1 MKTALQVSAVLLL
14 CSGGALPAQDT
25 RTVSEPRIPNVCVK
39 LDARLKAPLEDA
51 DESKLDTDRIQ
62 KAMDGCKPHE
72 AVELASGDGKNAFL
86 TGPLELRPGVTLLI
100 DKGATLFGSRD
111 PKVYELESGSCGIIT
126 SDSKKGCKP
135 LITANQASGSGI
147 MGDGVIDGRGGA
159 KMLGKSESW
168 WGLGHDKKDEGGNQ
182 QVPRMIQTEKSDD
195 FTLYRITLKNSP
207 NFHVSYSHGDGF
219 TVWGVKIDTPEN
231 ASNTDG
237 IDPGGS
243 KNITITQTYIRD
255 GDDNIAIKGGNGP
268 ATNMTIVH
276 NHFYYGHGMSIGS
289 ETNAG
294 VSKILVKDLSL
305 DGTTA
310 GIRIKSNPTRGGLV
324 EDIRYDDICIRNSK
338 NPIQLDT
345 SYFLPGKEQNALPVY
360 QNILLHNVRIT
371 GGRTISL
378 LGYDHTHRITITFD
392 GVLIL
397 DNPTSYKFGAR
408 HADIILGPGPVN
420 FQMTG
425 EDSRSGGKP
434 GGGSLP
440 SCADKFV
447 PFPTD

>member
-1 MKTALQVSAVLLL
+1 MISPARILAALCLTSAGLL
-14 CSGGALPAQDT
+14 CAQDT
-25 RTVSEPRIPNVCVK
+25 RTVTEPKIPAVCTK
-39 LDARLKAPLEDA
+39 LSAQLHTPLTDA

-62 KAMDGCKPHE
+62 KAMDACKPHQ
-72 AVELASGDGKNAFL
+72 AVELAADGDQSTFL
-86 TGPLELRPGVTLLI
+86 TGPLELRAGVTLLV
-100 DKGATLFGSRD
+100 DKGVTLFASRD
-111 PKVYELESGSCGIIT
+111 PKVYELEAGSCGLVT
-126 SDSKKGCKP
+126 SESKKGCKP
-135 LITANQASGSGI
+135 IITANQVTGAGI
-147 MGDGVIDGRGGA
+147 MGEGVIDGRGGA
-159 KMLGKSESW
+159 NMLGKGESW
-168 WGLGHDKKDEGGNQ
+168 WGLGHDKKNEGGNQ
-182 QVPRMIQTEKSDD
+182 QVPRLIQTDCADD

-207 NFHVSYSHGDGF
+207 NFHVAYSRGDGF

-231 ASNTDG
+231 APNTDG

-243 KNITITQTYIRD
+243 KNVTITDTYIRD

-268 ATNMTIVH
+268 ATNMSIVH

-324 EDIRYDDICIRNSK
+324 ENVRYDDVCIRGSK

-360 QNILLHNVRIT
+360 QDIVLHNVRIT
-371 GGRTISL
+371 GGKTISL
-378 LGYDHTHRITITFD
+378 QGYDHTHRITITFD
-392 GVLIL
+392 GVQIL
-397 DNPTSYKFGAR
+397 DGPTSYKFGAK

-425 EDSRSGGKP
+425 EDSRSGGKS
-434 GGGSLP
+434 GGGTLP

-447 PFPTD
+447 PFPAQ